1 MDKTFED
8 IISETLEEFKT
19 DNAETDNTNQLDNGS
34 ESAQE
39 SEESQEGLEST
50 NTNEEDSETDDI
62 IEDNASEKNSDDE
75 LENLDEEVETP
86 GVNEKD
92 AQAFARMRT
101 QLKEANNNLAAAKNI
116 IDFFD
121 VRAKQ
126 MGLDGIKGL
135 IEKTREAELSKQAE
149 KEGIPVDVLKRLEE
163 LETKVQMQDEEKE
176 MLQRS
181 QKEQSINY
189 TFDKFMQKHS
199 LGKDKVNDL
208 AKSLIDDGFSLNNLM
223 NMPESAVSRI
233 LESYLP
239 KEALRQE
246 AIAKKEQIK
255 KELPVS
261 GKTSSKLD
269 TDSEID
275 KIAKLWAKGY

>member
-1 MDKTFED
+1 MDNETFAS
-8 IISETLEEFKT
+8 IIGETLEDFK
-19 DNAETDNTNQLDNGS
+19 NNNEETDNTDQLDNDS
-34 ESAQE
+34 NSAQE
-39 SEESQEGLEST
+39 SEEGQEGLEST
-50 NTNEEDSETDDI
+50 NAEEEN
-62 IEDNASEKNSDDE
+62 IENSDEDDAEENSDEE
-75 LENLDEEVETP
+75 LENLNEEVDNP
-86 GVNEKD
+86 SMNEKD

-101 QLKEANNNLAAAKNI
+101 QLKEANNNLENAQSI
-116 IDFFD
+116 INFFD

-126 MGLDGIKGL
+126 MGLDGVKGL

-149 KEGIPVDVLKRLEE
+149 KEGIPVDVLKRLDD
-163 LETKVQMQDEEKE
+163 LETKVRMQDEEKE
-176 MLQRS
+176 MLKKS

-199 LGKDKVNDL
+199 LGKDKVDNL
-208 AKSLIDDGFSLNNLM
+208 AKSLIEDGFSLDSLM

-239 KEALRQE
+239 KEALKQE
-246 AIAKKEQIK
+246 SIAKKEQIK

-275 KIAKLWAKGY
+275 KIAKMWAKGY